1 MFLIHFLL
9 HFSCRFSG
17 LIVSEVPTEVYQNFD
32 NAGEGDNWWEVC
44 SGFISFLLSF
54 LFSI

>member
-9 HFSCRFSG
+9 HFLCRFSG